1 VPFLELPPRLV
12 PHATARPT
20 GMDAVV
26 EVLRDQH
33 RELMDV
39 YLLLLAPS
47 REVWRL
53 GKDVMADE
61 AP

>member
-1 VPFLELPPRLV
+1 
-12 PHATARPT
+12 
-20 GMDAVV
+20 MDAVV